1 MIQVRFDEASR
12 SRLVLVWEDELPP
25 NPPEV
30 DANAANLLFSIIGRS
45 QDSISSDAV
54 VTPRRTKSATPR
66 RRKPRVAKP
75 KHH

>member
-12 SRLVLVWEDELPP
+12 SRLVLVWEDALPL

-30 DANAANLLFSIIGRS
+30 DENAANLLFSIIGRG
-45 QDSISSDAV
+45 QDVISTDAAPA
-54 VTPRRTKSATPR
+54 PRRAKSATPR